1 MRTFTMKA
9 VVLHGTCEAEE
20 LAVREVSVPQVRP
33 GWVLVRVRAFGI
45 NRSEV
50 LVRSIEAGME
60 HIKLPRIIGIE
71 CVGEIAD
78 PSDSAFAR
86 GQRVVALM
94 GGMGRSFDGSYAEYA
109 LLPTRQVF
117 RANLEMDWASL
128 GAIPETFF
136 TAWGSLTDGLRLAP
150 SDNILVRGGT
160 SALGIAAVQLAKSFG
175 CTVMATTRNKEKLGF
190 LKAIGADHQLLGD
203 GTLADQVREHCPSGV
218 DKVLELVGPATLR
231 ESLLFTA
238 PRGVV
243 CVTGILGGQHT
254 LDGFDPIKDIPN
266 SVCLTSFF
274 SNYPTQ
280 ANMDDIF
287 DHIRRHGIT
296 PHIAKVFRL
305 EDISRAHQLMES
317 NRAHGKIVVLT

>member
-1 MRTFTMKA
+1 MKA
-9 VVLHGTCEAEE
+9 VVLHSTCTAEE
-20 LAVREVSVPQVRP
+20 LAVSEVPVPKVRP

-50 LVRSIEAGME
+50 LVRSVEAGMA
-60 HIKLPRIIGIE
+60 HIKLPRILGIE
-71 CVGEIAD
+71 CVGEIAE
-78 PSDSAFAR
+78 PSDSSFVQ

-109 LLPTRQVF
+109 LLPSRQVF

-136 TAWGSLTDGLRLAP
+136 TAWGSLHDGLQLAP
-150 SDNILVRGGT
+150 SDSVLVRGGT

-175 CTVMATTRNKEKLGF
+175 CTVMATTRNKDKLDL
-190 LKAIGADHQLLGD
+190 LKAIGADHKLLDD
-203 GTLADQVREHCPSGV
+203 GTLSDQVREHFPSGV
-218 DKVLELVGPATLR
+218 GKLLELVGPATLR

-243 CVTGILGGQHT
+243 CISGILGGQHT

-266 SVCLTSFF
+266 GVCLTSFF

-280 ANMDDIF
+280 AIMDNIF
-287 DHIRRHGIT
+287 DHIRRHKIT
-296 PHIAKVFRL
+296 PHIAKVFQL
-305 EDISRAHQLMES
+305 EDISGAHQLMES
-317 NRAHGKIVVLT
+317 NRADGKIVVLT